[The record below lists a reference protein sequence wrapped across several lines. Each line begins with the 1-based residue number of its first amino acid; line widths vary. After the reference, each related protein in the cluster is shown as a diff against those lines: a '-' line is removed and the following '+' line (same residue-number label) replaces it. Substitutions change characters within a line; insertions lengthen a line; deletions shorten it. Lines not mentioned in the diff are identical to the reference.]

1 MSSAPRLVPTTVSTQ
16 VLSEFA
22 SDVVIGLSQPGQK
35 ELPSKYLY
43 DEVGSALFDVICVLP
58 EYGLSRA
65 GMRTLTRHAGD
76 IVDRLPSPVIVAEL
90 GSGSGQK
97 TRLLLEALARKQR
110 VNYYPIDI
118 SGSALSRCQQELGQ
132 IDRVSIVGF
141 ERAYLDGLQEVA
153 ARRRE
158 GEKIFVLFL
167 GSTIGNFDR
176 PAGDQFLR
184 EVRAILHEGDA
195 LLLSTDLEKPV
206 DMLKLAY
213 DDPAGVTAAFNKNLA
228 GSHQSRTRRRFR
240 SLAVRTHRA
249 LRRIR
254 AAHRDAPAFHGMA
267 AHHHSQSRIRLLYAR
282 GRNDLDRKLAQIRLE
297 RSGRDGRANRISL
310 RGPMDRFRMA
320 LRAESFLCLLKHS
333 DPCDRAIASLCYS
346 FALDGKFQKQSSEE
360 RSCAL
365 RKRRRRSR
373 IARQSLR
380 RGQRSTHRATAHSAA
395 AQIPSE

>member
-16 VLSEFA
+16 VRSEFA

-184 EVRAILHEGDA
+184 QVRAILYEGDA
-195 LLLSTDLEKPV
+195 LLLSTDLAKPV

-213 DDPAGVTAAFNKNLA
+213 DDPAGVTAAFNKNLLA
-228 GSHQSRTRRRFR
+228 RINRELAADFDLSRFEHV
-240 SLAVRTHRA
+240 VRYDESE
-249 LRRIR
+249 RRIEM
-254 AAHRDAPAFHGMA
+254 H
-267 AHHHSQSRIRLLYAR
+267 L
-282 GRNDLDRKLAQIRLE
+282 
-297 RSGRDGRANRISL
+297 
-310 RGPMDRFRMA
+310 
-320 LRAESFLCLLKHS
+320 
-333 DPCDRAIASLCYS
+333 
-346 FALDGKFQKQSSEE
+346 
-360 RSCAL
+360 
-365 RKRRRRSR
+365 
-373 IARQSLR
+373 
-380 RGQRSTHRATAHSAA
+380 RSTEWQRITIRKAGFGFYMREGETIWTESSHKYDLKEVVEMGERTGYRCA
-395 AQIPSE
+395 AQWTDSEWRFAQNLFFAS

>member
-1 MSSAPRLVPTTVSTQ
+1 MSSAPRLVPTTVSTH
-16 VLSEFA
+16 VPTEFA
-22 SDVVIGLSQPGQK
+22 SDVVIGLSQLGQK

-65 GMRTLTRHAGD
+65 GRRILSRHAGD
-76 IVDRLPSPVIVAEL
+76 IVDRLPGPVIVAEL

-158 GEKIFVLFL
+158 GEKIFLLFL

-176 PAGDQFLR
+176 TAGDQFLR
-184 EVRAILHEGDA
+184 EVRAILHDGDA

-206 DMLKLAY
+206 EMLKLAY
-213 DDPAGVTAAFNKNLA
+213 DDPAGVTAAFNKNLLA
-228 GSHQSRTRRRFR
+228 RINRELAADFDLARFEHV
-240 SLAVRTHRA
+240 VRYDESE
-249 LRRIR
+249 RRIEMHLR
-254 AAHRDAPAFHGMA
+254 
-267 AHHHSQSRIRLLYAR
+267 STEWQRITI
-282 GRNDLDRKLAQIRLE
+282 RKA
-297 RSGRDGRANRISL
+297 GFGFSL
-310 RGPMDRFRMA
+310 REGETIWT
-320 LRAESFLCLLKHS
+320 ESSHKYDLK
-333 DPCDRAIASLCYS
+333 
-346 FALDGKFQKQSSEE
+346 EVVE
-360 RSCAL
+360 M
-365 RKRRRRSR
+365 
-373 IARQSLR
+373 
-380 RGQRSTHRATAHSAA
+380 GQRTGYRCAGQWTDSEWRF
-395 AQIPSE
+395 AQNLFFAS